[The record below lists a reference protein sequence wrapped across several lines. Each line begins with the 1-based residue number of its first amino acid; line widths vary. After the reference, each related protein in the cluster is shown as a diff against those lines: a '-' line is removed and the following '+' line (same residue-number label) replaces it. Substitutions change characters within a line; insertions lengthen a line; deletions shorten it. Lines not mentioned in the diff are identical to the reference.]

1 MSARTDA
8 LADTHTCTNNLHPA
22 DPRLPLVLPCSAERS
37 PVTAAIE
44 VLDEEVEE
52 LPSVQPV
59 VEATNETDATAAP
72 APSKSSAAGTSYSFA
87 ATVFALAVG
96 AVLAL

>member
-1 MSARTDA
+1 
-8 LADTHTCTNNLHPA
+8 
-22 DPRLPLVLPCSAERS
+22 
-37 PVTAAIE
+37 
-44 VLDEEVEE
+44 
-52 LPSVQPV
+52 VQPI

-72 APSKSSAAGTSYSFA
+72 APAKSSAVGTGYSFA